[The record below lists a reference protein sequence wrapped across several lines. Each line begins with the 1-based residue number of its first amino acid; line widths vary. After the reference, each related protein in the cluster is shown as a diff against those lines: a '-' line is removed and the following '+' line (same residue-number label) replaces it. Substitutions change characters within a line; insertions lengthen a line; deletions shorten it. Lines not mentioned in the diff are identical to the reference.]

1 LGANSVGS
9 AGDSAGL
16 RLVERLRAVPL
27 ILAVLEEYRL
37 GVGMGLEEAD
47 EFGTTI
53 AGEAGDADVIFIHRT
68 E

>member
-1 LGANSVGS
+1 
-9 AGDSAGL
+9 
-16 RLVERLRAVPL
+16 LVERLRAVPL
-27 ILAVLEEYRL
+27 ILAVLEEDRF